1 MTRITT
7 QERITE
13 MREQMTSIEERID
26 RLTERAV
33 EKGKL
38 LERKR
43 IVDQALAEYQVAFSN
58 NPAVAEFL
66 RGFIGFVMDE
76 PK

>member
-13 MREQMTSIEERID
+13 MREQMTFIEERID

-43 IVDQALAEYQVAFSN
+43 IVDQALAEYQVAFNN